1 VEYLLPE
8 HFVRSPDALAQTW
21 THEDAERY
29 TRWLANSHYENFH
42 VVSFLLPKKLHQD
55 FYNVYSFCRWAD
67 DLGDEIGDTA
77 ESLRLLEW
85 WRMELLRMYAGEA
98 QHPVYVALMGTVRK
112 HDLPIEP
119 FSDLI
124 HAFVH
129 DQTVTRYPTWTGILE
144 YCKYSANPVGR
155 LLLYLCGYR
164 DAERQHLSDATCTG
178 LQLANFWQDVSVDLK
193 KDRVYIPQE
202 VMTRHG
208 YSDRELFSG
217 VEDARFQAV
226 MRDVVAR
233 ARELFMQGLPLART
247 VDKRLSVD
255 LELFSRGGLLV
266 LDKIERQQYRVLH
279 NRPAIGKLER
289 VRLLIATLARAAFTR
304 AA

>member
-1 VEYLLPE
+1 VNYLLPE
-8 HFVRSPDALAQTW
+8 HFVRSADALARTW
-21 THEDAERY
+21 TIEEARRY
-29 TRWLANSHYENFH
+29 TTWLATSHYENFH

-67 DLGDEIGDTA
+67 DLGDEIGDKA

-85 WRMELLRMYAGEA
+85 WRSELDRMYAGET
-98 QHPVYVALMGTVRK
+98 QHPVYVALLDTVRK

-119 FSDLI
+119 FADLI

-129 DQTVTRYPTWTGILE
+129 DQSITRYPTWADVMH

-164 DAERQHLSDATCTG
+164 DAERQRLSDSTCTA
-178 LQLANFWQDVSVDLK
+178 LQLANFWQDVSIDLL

-202 VMTRHG
+202 VMRRHG
-208 YSDRELFSG
+208 YGDQDLFDR
-217 VEDARFQAV
+217 VEDERFQGV
-226 MRDVVAR
+226 MKDVVHR
-233 ARELFMQGLPLART
+233 ARELFIEGLPLART
-247 VDKRLSVD
+247 VHKRLSVD

-266 LDKIERQQYRVLH
+266 LEKIERQQYRVLH

-289 VRLLIATLARAAFTR
+289 VRLLMSTLARAAFSK

>member
-8 HFVRSPDALAQTW
+8 HFVRSPDALARTW
-21 THEDAERY
+21 THTEAERY

-77 ESLRLLEW
+77 ESLRLLGW
-85 WRMELLRMYAGEA
+85 WRTELDRMYSGEA
-98 QHPVYVALMGTVRK
+98 QHPVFVALMGTVRK
-112 HDLPIEP
+112 YDLPIEP

-129 DQTVTRYPTWTGILE
+129 DQTVTRYTTWNDVLH

-164 DAERQHLSDATCTG
+164 DAERQRLSDATCTG

-202 VMTRHG
+202 AMTRHG
-208 YSDRELFSG
+208 YTDRELFSG

-226 MRDVVAR
+226 MRDAVSR
-233 ARELFMQGLPLART
+233 ARELFMEGLPLART

-255 LELFSRGGLLV
+255 LELFSRGGLLI
-266 LDKIERQQYRVLH
+266 LDKIERQQYLVLH

-289 VRLLIATLARAAFTR
+289 VRLLVATLARAAFTR